1 LAIRDAASSRVIPF
15 SEIDIRILAS
25 EKPRLSRWLIHFLHR
40 RGQTAGILR
49 IRSLERVIHL
59 YPTSVPTTGRDDG
72 VPRFSFFNPTIT
84 RSSTRAGGTQSG
96 VGDSAIGP
104 PRWLFVL
111 SSTDFN
117 RQRMLL
123 GRRGFSRLVA
133 RILARALH
141 AGKHPVLIGPPS
153 IINVL
158 SVLSNALS
166 DAIELLPFCPF
177 AEFETRL
184 LDAEHA
190 FFWDSFSF
198 SVLLRVANALPVFVF
213 DRGHLARAI
222 KPFYQVA
229 LSTHFGGWVPPFLDL
244 GARLEPH
251 DLADLAEKQ
260 NLAMR
265 VILDRWRSSPTP
277 DELVDRLL
285 R

>member
-1 LAIRDAASSRVIPF
+1 MLF
-15 SEIDIRILAS
+15 
-25 EKPRLSRWLIHFLHR
+25 
-40 RGQTAGILR
+40 
-49 IRSLERVIHL
+49 RS
-59 YPTSVPTTGRDDG
+59 
-72 VPRFSFFNPTIT
+72 
-84 RSSTRAGGTQSG
+84 
-96 VGDSAIGP
+96 
-104 PRWLFVL
+104 
-111 SSTDFN
+111 
-117 RQRMLL
+117 
-123 GRRGFSRLVA
+123 
-133 RILARALH
+133 

-166 DAIELLPFCPF
+166 DAIELLPFCPL

-198 SVLLRVANALPVFVF
+198 GVLLRVANALPVFVF